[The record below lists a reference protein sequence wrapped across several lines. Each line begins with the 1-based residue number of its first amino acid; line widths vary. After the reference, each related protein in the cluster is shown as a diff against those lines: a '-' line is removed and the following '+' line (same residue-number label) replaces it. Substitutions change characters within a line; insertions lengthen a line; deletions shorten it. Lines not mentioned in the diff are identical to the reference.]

1 MGLYSDG
8 ASRPSFVHPREIA
21 GGARASPRPRPRG
34 SVVGGHQGCPRL
46 REPACDCE
54 GREPETWWSAAS
66 ASAVTPRAQVG
77 SRRLGL
83 GSRASK
89 RPTDPAVP
97 PTAASAA
104 RNGRK
109 RLRAKAR
116 AAASPFPPSLLVAA
130 LRLRLL
136 VLGALLL
143 AMGDRQG
150 TWNGPAARPSWRG
163 TRLAN
168 QPNAF
173 CCCRGCACS
182 SSHTV
187 GGAHRQASRRR

>member
-8 ASRPSFVHPREIA
+8 ASRASFVHPRGIA
-21 GGARASPRPRPRG
+21 GGARASPRPRRPG
-34 SVVGGHQGCPRL
+34 PADQWWAATMAVGV
-46 REPACDCE
+46 
-54 GREPETWWSAAS
+54 S
-66 ASAVTPRAQVG
+66 ASQPATARAESPRRGGARRPRPP
-77 SRRLGL
+77 SRHARRSGRGGWDWEAEQASGPPIRPSLPRR
-83 GSRASK
+83 RALQGMEG
-89 RPTDPAVP
+89 
-97 PTAASAA
+97 
-104 RNGRK
+104 NGCGRK
-109 RLRAKAR
+109 RGRPLLR
-116 AAASPFPPSLLVAA
+116 FLHLLVAA

-173 CCCRGCACS
+173 CCCR
-182 SSHTV
+182 
-187 GGAHRQASRRR
+187 